1 MQDDQKSKAEL
12 LQELDSLRRRVSKLT
27 QVEEKLKQYQF
38 MVESAYDAIFFK
50 DLKSRYVIA
59 NNKALEAFG
68 LSREQVIGKNDYEI
82 MPNKDEARKNIE
94 DDNLVFKT
102 GKLTKITKHMTGTD
116 GKERWFHAIKVPQFD
131 DEGNITGLIGIAR
144 DITECKKAEG
154 ELRES
159 EERYRTLYE
168 TTRDGMA
175 GGPMD
180 GRILECNQAFAD
192 MLGYSKAEL
201 CNLTYQEIT
210 PERWHQMEAKIVEEQ
225 ILKRGYSDEYEKEY
239 IRKDGTVF
247 PISARVWLRKDKDG
261 KSVGM
266 WGIVRDITE
275 HKRAEEA
282 LRESEHQKRAILD
295 STPDLAWLKDK
306 EGIYIA
312 ANEPLCEAFGVK
324 LEDLVGKTDFDISP
338 EDLAKK
344 YRADDEKVMK
354 CGNRKRVVEPW
365 GKKKGK
371 RIWMET
377 IKTPIYND
385 SGELIGTSG
394 IARDITERKRAEESL
409 RESEHQKRAILDSTP
424 DLAWLKDKEGI
435 YIAANEPLC
444 EAFGVKLEDLV
455 GKTDFDISP
464 EDLAKKYRADDEKV
478 MKCGNR
484 KRVVEPWGKKKG
496 KRIWMET
503 IKTPIYND
511 SGELIGTSGIARDIT
526 ESKKAEEEL
535 RESEERFRAIFDN
548 AADGIL
554 LADPESKR
562 FHIGNKVMVQMLGCK
577 PEEIKNLGVMDI
589 HPEEDLPY
597 VIEQFEK
604 QLGGEFTLSKD
615 IPVKRKDGGVFY
627 ADVNS
632 VTVTFKG
639 KTYLMGIFRD
649 VTERKKAEDALRES
663 EKKYRKLFEETTDA
677 IFVADAETGIITDC
691 NHAAAELVGR
701 EKSELIGKH
710 QHILHPP
717 EEIEGEFSRTFKQHL
732 EEKEGQVLEAQ
743 VITKQGKIKDV
754 AIRAGLI
761 ELEGKKR
768 IQAMFRDIT
777 ESKQREK
784 ELNLY
789 REKMAR
795 AEQLASVGT
804 LSATLAHELTQPL
817 TVVNLSIENALA
829 KLERTPSAATAIKNI
844 EDSLTEVSNITSIV
858 NRFRNYARRSSKR
871 IVGEVDLK
879 AVAERT
885 VQLLSA
891 SARQARVTLRLES
904 MDKLPHIYAS
914 EKDIEQLFF
923 ALVENAVQAAD
934 GKKDSL
940 LIIGGDVKEG
950 RIELRFCDDCGGI
963 EPENLDKI
971 FEPFFTTRPA
981 GEGTGLGLCIV
992 QDVVS
997 RARGKVRVE
1006 SQAGKGTTFFVT
1018 LPINKGEQS

>member
-1 MQDDQKSKAEL
+1 MQDDQKTKAEL
-12 LQELDSLRRRVSKLT
+12 LQELDSLHSRVSKLT

-38 MVESAYDAIFFK
+38 MVESAYDVIFFK

-59 NNKALEAFG
+59 NNKTLEAFG

-82 MPNKDEARKNIE
+82 MPNKDEAQKNIE
-94 DDNLVFKT
+94 DDNIVFKT
-102 GKLTKITKHMTGTD
+102 GKLTKITKHMTSTD
-116 GKERWFHAIKVPQFD
+116 GKERWFQAIKVPQFD
-131 DEGNITGLIGIAR
+131 EEGKIIGLIGIAR

-168 TTRDGMA
+168 TIKDGMA

-180 GRILECNQAFAD
+180 GRILECNQALAD

-201 CNLTYQEIT
+201 RNLTYQEIT

-261 KSVGM
+261 KPVGM

-275 HKRAEEA
+275 RKRAEEA
-282 LRESEHQKRAILD
+282 LKESEHQKKAILD
-295 STPDLAWLKDK
+295 STPDLAWLKNK
-306 EGIYIA
+306 QGVYIA
-312 ANEPLCEAFGVK
+312 ANEPLCKAFGVK

-354 CGNRKRVVEPW
+354 SGKRKRIVEQW

-371 RIWMET
+371 RIW
-377 IKTPIYND
+377 I
-385 SGELIGTSG
+385 
-394 IARDITERKRAEESL
+394 
-409 RESEHQKRAILDSTP
+409 
-424 DLAWLKDKEGI
+424 
-435 YIAANEPLC
+435 
-444 EAFGVKLEDLV
+444 
-455 GKTDFDISP
+455 
-464 EDLAKKYRADDEKV
+464 
-478 MKCGNR
+478 
-484 KRVVEPWGKKKG
+484 
-496 KRIWMET
+496 ET

-526 ESKKAEEEL
+526 ESKKAEQDLQAKTAILQNIISNIPYYVFWKDKNSIYLGCNDNFAKLAGVEKIDDIIGKTDYDLPWKKEESDFYRKIDKEVISKGKPILNIEEPVHPGQGMAATLLTSKVPL
-535 RESEERFRAIFDN
+535 RNEDGEIT
-548 AADGIL
+548 GIL
-554 LADPESKR
+554 
-562 FHIGNKVMVQMLGCK
+562 
-577 PEEIKNLGVMDI
+577 
-589 HPEEDLPY
+589 
-597 VIEQFEK
+597 
-604 QLGGEFTLSKD
+604 
-615 IPVKRKDGGVFY
+615 
-627 ADVNS
+627 
-632 VTVTFKG
+632 
-639 KTYLMGIFRD
+639 GIFTD
-649 VTERKKAEDALRES
+649 ITERKKAEEALKES
-663 EKKYRKLFEETTDA
+663 EEKFRNLAEESPNMIFINKK
-677 IFVADAETGIITDC
+677 
-691 NHAAAELVGR
+691 GR
-701 EKSELIGKH
+701 IVYVNKKC
-710 QHILHPP
+710 
-717 EEIEGEFSRTFKQHL
+717 EEIMGYTKRDFYSPDFDFLSLISPEQTDLARSSFEIHMSGKDVSPHEYGL
-732 EEKEGQVLEAQ
+732 
-743 VITKQGKIKDV
+743 ITKQGKRIETLVATKLIPYDGENAILGIITDMTEHKKAEEQIRRLSSAVEQSIDGIAV
-754 AIRAGLI
+754 AIGDLEPRLVYVNEAFARMHGYTPKEMIGMPTAKLHNQEQMSEYKTRINQLI
-761 ELEGKKR
+761 TEGSTEGEIGHVRKDGTAFPTYMYITLLKNEEGKTTGSL
-768 IQAMFRDIT
+768 AVTRDIT

-795 AEQLASVGT
+795 AEQLASLGT

-829 KLERTPSAATAIKNI
+829 KLETMPSAAAVIKNI

-858 NRFRNYARRSSKR
+858 NRFRNYARRSTKR
-871 IVGEVDLK
+871 IVSEVDLK

-891 SARQARVTLRLES
+891 SARQGRVTLRLEG

-934 GKKDSL
+934 GKKDRR
-940 LIIGGDVKEG
+940 LIIDGDVKEE

-963 EPENLDKI
+963 APENLDRI

-992 QDVVS
+992 QDVVA
-997 RARGKVRVE
+997 RAGGKVRVE
-1006 SQAGKGTTFFVT
+1006 SEHGKGSTFFVT
-1018 LPINKGEQS
+1018 LPINKGGQS